1 MVVFVIRLD
10 AEKSIGREKK
20 GTELWILSKNQKGGL
35 GISSNELAVKEW
47 WGEIR
52 NITTL

>member
-10 AEKSIGREKK
+10 SEKSIGREKK

-35 GISSNELAVKEW
+35 GISSD
-47 WGEIR
+47 
-52 NITTL
+52 